1 MAHLF
6 KPGLLILF
14 SLSPVLQA
22 DYPGSFAPVVSPHD
36 YTAVYQVLR
45 NEKDVGE
52 VTISLAHQ
60 DDVWTL
66 HGYIHDMRGLA
77 KVLNI
82 KGSQTSTGRWKDG
95 RFLPDDY
102 KVRFSLIGYKTGWNA
117 EFDWSTGVVTTTGK
131 DGETQL
137 SLTDGAMDPFSLS
150 LNIRS
155 LLVENQTQMTL
166 EVIDKD
172 IVDREVYSADPDALF
187 NSALGCLRATR
198 VRRVRENS
206 KRTSMVW
213 YANDHNYVPVL
224 MHHSKKKGN
233 KLELQII
240 SLNVDGQK
248 IQPTAP
254 CA

>member
-1 MAHLF
+1 
-6 KPGLLILF
+6 
-14 SLSPVLQA
+14 
-22 DYPGSFAPVVSPHD
+22 
-36 YTAVYQVLR
+36 
-45 NEKDVGE
+45 
-52 VTISLAHQ
+52 
-60 DDVWTL
+60 
-66 HGYIHDMRGLA
+66 
-77 KVLNI
+77 
-82 KGSQTSTGRWKDG
+82 
-95 RFLPDDY
+95 
-102 KVRFSLIGYKTGWNA
+102 
-117 EFDWSTGVVTTTGK
+117 
-131 DGETQL
+131 
-137 SLTDGAMDPFSLS
+137 
-150 LNIRS
+150 
-155 LLVENQTQMTL
+155 
-166 EVIDKD
+166 
-172 IVDREVYSADPDALF
+172 VYSADPDALF